1 MSQNKKK
8 SLWQSLMYWRGRIVS
23 ALMLLYLVGVPFY
36 ALICRYILPPLTW
49 GQTESMVAEQRSFRR
64 DYIPLSRMSPY
75 LPLAVIA
82 AEDGK
87 FATHGGFDWE
97 AIKEAWANQ
106 RGGGSTISQQAAKNV
121 FLTLDSNWMRKAL
134 EVYPTF
140 WIEKLWGKRRILE
153 VYLNVVEFERGVWG
167 VEAAAQK
174 YFGRSAANL
183 TRSQAAWLAVCLPN
197 PKGCLSERRRSGRL
211 DVAHRRV
218 LREMNYVQNLE
229 GVRQVLGDEYLEV
242 IEK

>member
-1 MSQNKKK
+1 
-8 SLWQSLMYWRGRIVS
+8 
-23 ALMLLYLVGVPFY
+23 
-36 ALICRYILPPLTW
+36 
-49 GQTESMVAEQRSFRR
+49 
-64 DYIPLSRMSPY
+64 
-75 LPLAVIA
+75 
-82 AEDGK
+82 
-87 FATHGGFDWE
+87 
-97 AIKEAWANQ
+97 
-106 RGGGSTISQQAAKNV
+106 
-121 FLTLDSNWMRKAL
+121 
-134 EVYPTF
+134 
-140 WIEKLWGKRRILE
+140 LE

-174 YFGRSAANL
+174 YFDRSAANL

-229 GVRQVLGDEYLEV
+229 GVRRVLGDEYLGE